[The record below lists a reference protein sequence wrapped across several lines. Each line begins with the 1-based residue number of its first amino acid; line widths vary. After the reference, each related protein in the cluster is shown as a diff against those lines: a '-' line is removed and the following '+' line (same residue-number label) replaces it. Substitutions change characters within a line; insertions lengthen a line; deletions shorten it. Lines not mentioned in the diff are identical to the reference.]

1 MRISGQKQLWYWGI
15 AAAVLMLVL
24 WRLGS
29 ALTPFLIG
37 AAVAYLLNPVADWLQ
52 SHGFRRVWATV
63 LITLVVALAIVAALL
78 GIIPLLVRQF
88 GQLIE
93 TAPEMFNRL
102 QSFLGERFPELLD
115 EQSPVR
121 ETLGNLGTMISE
133 RGGELAG
140 IVLGSVMNV
149 LSVVM
154 IIVIVPVVAFY
165 LLLDWNNMLARIDNL
180 LPREHAPVI
189 RRLAKEIDDALG
201 GFLRGESLVMS
212 ILSIFYAS
220 ALLLVGLPFALLVGV
235 IAGVFSFIPY
245 VGTIIGGATSIGLAM
260 FAFWGEPVLIGA
272 VVAIFVAG
280 QLMESNFLVPKMVG
294 QHVGLHPVWLLLA
307 LSVFGTLFGF
317 AGMLVA
323 VPLAAALGVLVR
335 YAAERYKESGLY
347 TGREMPTA
355 PPAPTLIEIVP
366 PGTVERER
374 RQAERAAHQ
383 RIAEVRIDEMIEE
396 RAQQEAP

>member
-15 AAAVLMLVL
+15 AAAVLMVVL

-29 ALTPFLIG
+29 ALTPFMIG
-37 AAVAYLLNPVADWLQ
+37 AALAYLLNPIADWLERR
-52 SHGFRRVWATV
+52 GLRRVWATA
-63 LITLVVALAIVAALL
+63 LITLSVGVMIVAALL
-78 GIIPLLVRQF
+78 WIVPLLSRQF
-88 GQLIE
+88 VQLIE
-93 TAPEMFNRL
+93 TAPEIFNRL
-102 QSFLGERFPELLD
+102 QSFLGEKFPELLN

-121 ETLGNLGTMISE
+121 ETLANIGNTISQ

-140 IVLGSVMNV
+140 MVLGSVMNV
-149 LSVVM
+149 LGVVM
-154 IIVIVPVVAFY
+154 IIIIVPVVAFY
-165 LLLDWNNMLARIDNL
+165 LLLDWNNMLERVDSL

-189 RRLAKEIDDALG
+189 RRLAGEIDDALG
-201 GFLRGESLVMS
+201 GFLRGEGMVMS
-212 ILSIFYAS
+212 ILSVFYAS

-260 FAFWGEPVLIGA
+260 FAFWGEPVLIGT
-272 VVAIFVAG
+272 VVVIFVAG
-280 QLMESNFLVPKMVG
+280 QLMESNFLVPKLVG
-294 QHVGLHPVWLLLA
+294 HHVGLHPVWLLLA

-335 YAAERYKESGLY
+335 YGAERYKESGIY
-347 TGREMPTA
+347 TGREMPA
-355 PPAPTLIEIVP
+355 RPPAPTLIEIVP

-374 RQAERAAHQ
+374 RQAEQAAHQ

-396 RAQQEAP
+396 RAKQDYS